1 MSVSVAPNSTLY
13 INNLNDKINKEELRA
28 QLFAMFMTY
37 GRVIDVVAQKG
48 KKMKG
53 QAFLV
58 FADLAE
64 ATAAMRACEGVVF
77 YDKPLHIHYA
87 KTKSYAVLR
96 REDPDFVPP
105 NPVSARSTL
114 QNGTLLS
121 NGVSGAEKRGRE
133 DDEEMSDGTRHLKRE
148 KQGGED
154 DGEEME
160 LEDDDDSGVHKSPQA
175 VVSPVQQQSSARLL
189 CTNLPMEVT
198 DDVLGVLFQQYQ
210 GFLSTH
216 VAQSPEPNAAG
227 QNVKMAQVVYDS
239 PELASVAKE
248 ALDGFTLK
256 KGWNMS
262 VAYI

>member
-1 MSVSVAPNSTLY
+1 MSGSIAPNPSLY
-13 INNLNDKINKEELRA
+13 INNLNDKINKDELRS
-28 QLFAMFMTY
+28 QLFALFMTY

-64 ATAAMRACEGVVF
+64 ATAAMRACEGMVF

-96 REDPDFVPP
+96 REDPEFVPP
-105 NPVSARSTL
+105 NPVSARASLKNGSLLNGAPST
-114 QNGTLLS
+114 
-121 NGVSGAEKRGRE
+121 EKRSRE
-133 DDEEMSDGTRHLKRE
+133 DDEEMVDGTRQLKRE
-148 KQGGED
+148 KPSGEE

-160 LEDDDDSGVHKSPQA
+160 LEDDDDSGAQGPGQT
-175 VVSPVQQQSSARLL
+175 VVPPVQQQPSARLL

-198 DDVLGVLFQQYQ
+198 EDVLDVLFQQYQ

-216 VAQSPEPNAAG
+216 VAQSPTPNAAG
-227 QNVKMAQVVYDS
+227 QKVKMAQVIYDS
-239 PELASVAKE
+239 PELASMAKE

-256 KGWNMS
+256 RGWNMT